1 MHHQDDDEIAE
12 RNQNA
17 REAVEIILR
26 ELKRQQADPSFGAG
40 VDEEFSCRDRAHG
53 HGLKADPSFGAG
65 VDEEWID
72 A

>member
-1 MHHQDDDEIAE
+1 MHPETENEISDQNE
-12 RNQNA
+12 NA

-26 ELKRQQADPSFGAG
+26 ELKRQQADPA
-40 VDEEFSCRDRAHG
+40 
-53 HGLKADPSFGAG
+53 FGAG

>member
-1 MHHQDDDEIAE
+1 MHHQDDEISE
-12 RNQNA
+12 QNQNA

-40 VDEEFSCRDRAHG
+40 C
-53 HGLKADPSFGAG
+53 
-65 VDEEWID
+65 DEEWID